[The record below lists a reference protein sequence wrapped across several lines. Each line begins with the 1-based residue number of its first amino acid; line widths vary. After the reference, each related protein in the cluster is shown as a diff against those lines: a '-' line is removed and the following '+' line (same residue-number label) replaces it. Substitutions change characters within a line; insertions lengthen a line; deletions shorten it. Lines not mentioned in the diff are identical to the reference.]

1 MDNLQK
7 IAKVSKSDGTDGAVI
22 LSFLSMAPEDLEISE
37 PVFVFFDGLPVPFFV
52 ESLSRRGNSRA
63 VVHLTDIRSFEDAE
77 ELVGR
82 EVYAE
87 GNSADDEDEDLVG
100 WTVEVVRGGEALLP
114 EALGTVTGFLD
125 IPSNPCIEVD
135 TKNGAVVIP
144 LHEDFVVSV
153 DPDGK
158 ALVMSLPDGLI

>member
-52 ESLSRRGNSRA
+52 ESLSRRGSSRA

-87 GNSADDEDEDLVG
+87 GSSADDEDEDLVG
-100 WTVEVVRGGEALLP
+100 WTVKVVRGGETLLP

-135 TKNGAVVIP
+135 TKKGAVVIP
-144 LHEDFVVSV
+144 LHEDFIVSV

-158 ALVMSLPDGLI
+158 VLAMSLPDGLI

>member
-22 LSFLSMAPEDLEISE
+22 LSFLSIAPEDLEISE
-37 PVFVFFDGLPVPFFV
+37 PVFVYFDGLPVPFFI
-52 ESLSRRGNSRA
+52 ESLSRKGNSKA

-87 GNSADDEDEDLVG
+87 GLSDDDNDEDLVG
-100 WTVEVVRGGEALLP
+100 WTVAVVRGGAGRP
-114 EALGTVTGFLD
+114 EPLGTVTGFLD

-144 LHEDFVVSV
+144 LHEDFIISV
-153 DPDGK
+153 DPDGET
-158 ALVMSLPDGLI
+158 LVMSLPEGLV

>member
-7 IAKVSKSDGTDGAVI
+7 IAKVSKSDGTDGAVVF
-22 LSFLSMAPEDLEISE
+22 SFLSIAPEDLEISE
-37 PVFVFFDGLPVPFFV
+37 PVFVYFDGLPVPFFI
-52 ESLSRRGNSRA
+52 ESLSRKGNSKA

-87 GNSADDEDEDLVG
+87 GVSDDDNDEDLVG
-100 WTVEVVRGGEALLP
+100 WTVAVVRDGAGMP
-114 EALGTVTGFLD
+114 EPLGIVTDFLD

-144 LHEDFVVSV
+144 LHEDFIISA

-158 ALVMSLPDGLI
+158 TVVMSLPEGLV